1 MTKFIFAFTCVYAFT
16 VNAQDKV
23 RYTINPGEKLVEKI
37 PREEI
42 YRYPLFELAFI
53 SFKDGSTMS
62 SWIKYNILF
71 GEMQFI
77 DPNHDT
83 LSIAEEKNIRFIA
96 VEQDSFYFDNGWIE
110 QIASTGNLKLA
121 RKKKIEVSNKEKIGG
136 MDIPTFGAVET
147 NTKYTGSQNMKDLVA
162 KEKLTYTVYNTYFI
176 GDKFNYFVP
185 ATKKSLLKLYGKKQD
200 KLEDFLDEN
209 KIDFLKEDDLR
220 KVFGFINTL

>member
-1 MTKFIFAFTCVYAFT
+1 MSKLLFVLSYFCVIS

-37 PREEI
+37 PAEEI
-42 YRYPLFELAFI
+42 YRYPLFELAYI
-53 SFKDGSTMS
+53 SLKDGSTMS
-62 SWIKYNILF
+62 SWINYNSLF

-96 VEQDSFYFDNGWIE
+96 VEKDSFYFNEGWME
-110 QIASTGNLKLA
+110 QIASTANLKLA

-185 ATKKSLLKLYGKKQD
+185 ATKKSLLKLYGRKQD

-209 KIDFLKEDDLR
+209 KIDFSKEDDLR
-220 KVFGFINTL
+220 KVFGFLNTL